1 MLSTLSKDYCPITC
15 RQSIDKQIGFH
26 CEPYQTASIPSGY
39 AADVLQPKIN
49 ISIDIDGEINVDMM
63 SMVLVP
69 CQNFQFLK
77 QSDYRIQPK

>member
-26 CEPYQTASIPSGY
+26 CEPYQTVSIPY
-39 AADVLQPKIN
+39 PADVLQPKIN

-63 SMVLVP
+63 SMVFSTLSE
-69 CQNFQFLK
+69 FSILK
-77 QSDYRIQPK
+77 AI